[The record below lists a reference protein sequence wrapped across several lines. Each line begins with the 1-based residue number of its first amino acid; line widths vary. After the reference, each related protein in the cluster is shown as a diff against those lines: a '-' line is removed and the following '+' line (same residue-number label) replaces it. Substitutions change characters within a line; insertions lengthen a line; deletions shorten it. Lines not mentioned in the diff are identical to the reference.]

1 MTRMEMGSWVY
12 CNGNLPLEYNVNID
26 QRVVELISEAAHRV
40 DGDKDAYDG
49 DLLWSLM
56 WGIWTYYRGGCHAR
70 ELFHETRRPY
80 VRANINHILSHCDV
94 LKSNGISFDAPQFI
108 SPGPDLSIRQE
119 NLGGEVE

>member
-1 MTRMEMGSWVY
+1 M
-12 CNGNLPLEYNVNID
+12 
-26 QRVVELISEAAHRV
+26 

-56 WGIWTYYRGGCHAR
+56 WGIWTYYRGGCHTR

-94 LKSNGISFDAPQFI
+94 LGPRNIGTNVRDQIRTEVVRFRPLGRGQNGQIRTANGDF
-108 SPGPDLSIRQE
+108 GPEWWVRPF
-119 NLGGEVE
+119 GHGV